1 MIELAKVMR
10 FSGLKRYSYY
20 NKKKVGFLFKKES
33 IICDIYYKNIEEQTK
48 MFRDWGRKR

>member
-20 NKKKVGFLFKKES
+20 NKKKVGFCLRKKVLFVIS
-33 IICDIYYKNIEEQTK
+33 IIKI
-48 MFRDWGRKR
+48 